1 MSAKIT
7 LLQEDI
13 NQLPVDALVHCQY
26 SQEDFLC
33 QYNYE
38 QDELGQGEI
47 VKITRPADAPWV
59 ADNMLSLRANW
70 GSAIS
75 QERASLIASAYRH
88 VLEFADASDIRSVA
102 FNVLGAEGEIDDAT
116 LAQLCELAVRR
127 VSEASIIYDNLRKI
141 IVCAR
146 NEQEYRFL
154 VSALQTLQLH

>member
-26 SQEDFLC
+26 SQEDFLY
-33 QYNYE
+33 QYNHE
-38 QDELGQGEI
+38 QGELGQGEI

-59 ADNMLSLRANW
+59 ADNMLSLKANW

-102 FNVLGAEGEIDDAT
+102 FNVLGAEGEIDDAI

>member
-38 QDELGQGEI
+38 QDEQDELGQGEI

-59 ADNMLSLRANW
+59 ADNMLSLK
-70 GSAIS
+70 AIGV
-75 QERASLIASAYRH
+75 QPFLKKEHRLLHQRIATYLSL
-88 VLEFADASDIRSVA
+88 LM
-102 FNVLGAEGEIDDAT
+102 
-116 LAQLCELAVRR
+116 
-127 VSEASIIYDNLRKI
+127 
-141 IVCAR
+141 
-146 NEQEYRFL
+146 
-154 VSALQTLQLH
+154 LQTLEVWRSMY